1 MPPVTRRPFSGR
13 IPSSAWKA
21 ARITWR
27 KARAGWRDTILLLRE
42 FRQPLLLFTL
52 AITGSGWLY
61 FSLAAHSLQSVD
73 SPAKAIYII
82 LTLTFL
88 QASIDFPPEWYLQ
101 VFFFLMPVIGIG
113 ILAQGLTDFGVLLFN
128 RRARGKEWEMAVA
141 STFSNHVVLIGL
153 GHLGYRVVK
162 KLTELD
168 QDVVVIERAPEPDL
182 LHNVRALGVPVLEE
196 DGTRETVLI
205 NAGIPRA
212 RAIILCTQNDSLNLR
227 MALKARN
234 LNPGIEVVIRIF
246 DDEFASSL
254 EKQFGFHAMS
264 ATGMAAPLFA
274 AIAAHIDITQPVTIE
289 GQPHILA
296 RLQISPQSRICGM
309 TVNALEEIYHV
320 SIVLLC
326 KNGERQFH
334 PAGEEL
340 IEEGQNIA
348 IFGDPEHIH
357 RLLNERHR

>member
-1 MPPVTRRPFSGR
+1 MPASIWRPSIGWNPSSVWKNTRR
-13 IPSSAWKA
+13 K
-21 ARITWR
+21 WR
-27 KARAGWRDTILLLRE
+27 KVRAGWRDTVLLLRE
-42 FRQPLLLFTL
+42 FQQPLLLFTL
-52 AITGSGWLY
+52 AIVGSGWLY
-61 FSLAAHSLQSVD
+61 YSLAEHARQPVD
-73 SPAKAIYII
+73 SLAKAIYVI

-101 VFFFLMPVIGIG
+101 LFFFLMPVIGIG

-141 STFSNHVVLIGL
+141 STYNNHVVLIGL

-168 QDVVVIERAPEPDL
+168 QDVVVIERSPEPDL

-196 DGTRETVLI
+196 DGTRENVLVS
-205 NAGIPRA
+205 AGIPRA

-234 LNPGIEVVIRIF
+234 LNPKIEVVIRIF

-254 EKQFGFHAMS
+254 ESQFGFHAMS

-274 AIAAHIDITQPVTIE
+274 AIAAHVDITPPVTIA

-296 RLQISPQSRICGM
+296 HMQINPSSHICGM
-309 TVNALEEIYHV
+309 TINAVEELYRI

-326 KNGERQFH
+326 KNDERQFH
-334 PAGEEL
+334 PAGEEI
-340 IEEGQNIA
+340 IEKGHTIA
-348 IFGDPEHIH
+348 VFGEPDHIL